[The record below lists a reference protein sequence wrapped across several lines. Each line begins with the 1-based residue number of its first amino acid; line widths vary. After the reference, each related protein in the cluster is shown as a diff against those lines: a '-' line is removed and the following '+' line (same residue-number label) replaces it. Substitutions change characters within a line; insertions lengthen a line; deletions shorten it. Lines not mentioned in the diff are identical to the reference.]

1 MINRLYFLYYFFF
14 IRLFIIYNI
23 IFYKPILSIFY
34 IFLKKIN
41 CDFMVELLSPAGDFT
56 SLSAVVKNG
65 ADAVYIGLEGVNMRI
80 NASNFQINNIKQV
93 SKICQDYGSK
103 LYVCTNTILKDKDIL
118 SLSKQIPLLAE
129 YDVDGIILSDIA
141 LIENCTDCGL
151 EAHISVQ
158 ENITNTKSLR
168 VLKKLHAKRA
178 ILSRELSINEIKN
191 IASKSPIETEIFI
204 HGAMCMA
211 ISGRCFLSY
220 GLYGR
225 SANCGDCLQ
234 PCRKNWKLSFDYDK
248 NDKVINSSDLKT
260 EEESFY
266 ISEAYDNSYRTT
278 FFSPKDMAM
287 IEYMPELIDTG
298 VDAFKIEGRARSADY
313 AAAATSVYREAI
325 DLYQKDKDNYQYNP
339 NWMKRL
345 NEVFNRGF
353 DTGFYFN
360 TPYEINENNKSK
372 YIKKDIGKVINY
384 YNKVEVAEIKI
395 WDNLRIGDE
404 LMIQGPTTGSVR
416 HVIDSM
422 EINNN
427 KTDFVHKGQNVGVR
441 IPYKLRK
448 NDFVYKLTKRVEGN

>member
-1 MINRLYFLYYFFF
+1 
-14 IRLFIIYNI
+14 
-23 IFYKPILSIFY
+23 
-34 IFLKKIN
+34 
-41 CDFMVELLSPAGDFT
+41 MVELLSPGGDFT

-80 NASNFQINNIKQV
+80 NASNFKMDDIKKA
-93 SKICQDYGSK
+93 SKICKDYGSK

-118 SLSKQIPLLAE
+118 RLKKQIPELAQR
-129 YDVDGIILSDIA
+129 DVDGLILSDIA
-141 LIENCTDCGL
+141 LIEKCIDSGI

-158 ENITNTKSLR
+158 ENVTNTDTLK
-168 VLKKLHAKRA
+168 VLSKLGAKRA
-178 ILSRELSINEIKN
+178 ILSRELSIKEIKN
-191 IASKSPIETEIFI
+191 IASNSSIETEVFI

-260 EEESFY
+260 DEETFF

-287 IEYMPELIDTG
+287 IEHIPELIDTG

-313 AAAATSVYREAI
+313 AATATSVYREAI
-325 DLYQKDKDNYQYNP
+325 DLYQKDSAQYKYNP
-339 NWMKRL
+339 RWMERL
-345 NEVFNRGF
+345 NEVFNRGY

-360 TPYEINENNKSK
+360 TPYEISENNKSK
-372 YIKKDIGKVINY
+372 YVKKDIGKVINY
-384 YNKVEVAEIKI
+384 YNKVKVAEIKI
-395 WDNLRIGDE
+395 WDNLSIGDE
-404 LMIQGPTTGSVR
+404 IMIQGPTTGSIR
-416 HVIDSM
+416 HTIDSM
-422 EINNN
+422 EINNEQV
-427 KTDFVHKGQNVGVR
+427 DYVEKGLNVGIK

-448 NDFVYKLTKRVEGN
+448 NDFVYKLVERVEGS